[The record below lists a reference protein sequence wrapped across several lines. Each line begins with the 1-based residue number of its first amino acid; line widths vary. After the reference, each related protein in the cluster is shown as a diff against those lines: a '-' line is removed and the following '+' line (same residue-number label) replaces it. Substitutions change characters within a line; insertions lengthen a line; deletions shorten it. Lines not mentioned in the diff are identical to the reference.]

1 MFLAKICF
9 FAGGSLNIRASAFAI
24 AVPPFLP
31 LYSQVSWCMGY
42 IADNARRFFH
52 PAAINEMLS
61 TFVPL
66 IDGTKLDVSNCTLA
80 LDRILT

>member
-1 MFLAKICF
+1 
-9 FAGGSLNIRASAFAI
+9 
-24 AVPPFLP
+24 
-31 LYSQVSWCMGY
+31 MGY
-42 IADNARRFFH
+42 IAENARRFFH

-80 LDRILT
+80 LDRILSDVVLRAFYPHIITS

>member
-1 MFLAKICF
+1 
-9 FAGGSLNIRASAFAI
+9 
-24 AVPPFLP
+24 
-31 LYSQVSWCMGY
+31 MGY
-42 IADNARRFFH
+42 IAENARRFFH

-80 LDRILT
+80 LDRILSDVGLRAFYPHNIIS